1 MKLGLIG
8 LQNSGKTTIFNALT
22 KSQAEVH
29 AFSNAKAEPNVAI
42 MEVGDE
48 RVRQLVRMYQPKKT
62 TFATIELIDFV
73 GLSAGSAKEG
83 TFSSELLN
91 LIKSTDALALV
102 VKNFNDNLNGHAS
115 PLKEVES
122 ITDELLLFDLIFTET
137 RLERI
142 AHQFSRGKKTN
153 ELVFEEKT
161 LQRILDHLNYSKPIR
176 TLSLNKDEA
185 RVIRGYQ
192 YLTQKP
198 FLVIL
203 NSGEDNFGKGNGLL
217 ASIQK
222 HGDVIEF
229 AGKFEMELAQLDSQD
244 EINMFMAE
252 MGIEASARDRLT
264 KFVYQMLGYI
274 SFFTVGPDEV
284 RAWSIRK
291 GDTAVQAA
299 GAIHTDLMRGFI
311 RAECF
316 GYDDLMQAGSE
327 KAIKGNGSFRLE
339 GKEYVV
345 QDGDILS
352 IRFNV

>member
-1 MKLGLIG
+1 MRLGLIG

-42 MEVGDE
+42 VEVGDE
-48 RVRQLVRMYQPKKT
+48 RIRQLSEMYLPKKT
-62 TFATIELIDFV
+62 SFATIELIDFV

-91 LIKSTDALALV
+91 LVKTTDALALV
-102 VKNFNDNLNGHAS
+102 VKNFKDGLNGDCS
-115 PLKEVES
+115 PVKDIES

-142 AHQFSRGKKTN
+142 AYQFSRGKKTN

-161 LQRILDHLNYSKPIR
+161 LKRILDHLNENKPIR
-176 TLSLNKDEA
+176 TLALSKDEA

-203 NSGEDNFGKGNGLL
+203 NSGEDNFGNGNGLIP
-217 ASIQK
+217 SIQK
-222 HGDVIEF
+222 ISDVIEF
-229 AGKFEMELAQLDSQD
+229 AGNFEMELAQLDD
-244 EINMFMAE
+244 PDDIKMFMAE
-252 MGIEASARDRLT
+252 MGIKESARDRLT
-264 KFVYQMLGYI
+264 RFVYQMLGYI
-274 SFFTVGPDEV
+274 SFFTVGTDEV
-284 RAWSIRK
+284 RAWSIRN
-291 GDTAVQAA
+291 GETAVQAA

-316 GYDDLMQAGSE
+316 SFDDLIRAGSE
-327 KAIKGNGSFRLE
+327 KAVKSNGSFRLE
-339 GKEYVV
+339 GKDYVV
-345 QDGDILS
+345 QDGDVLS

>member
-8 LQNSGKTTIFNALT
+8 LPNTGKTTIFNALT
-22 KSQAEVH
+22 NSHAETNI
-29 AFSNAKAEPNVAI
+29 FSSGKAEPHIAV

-48 RVRQLVRMYQPKKT
+48 RIRQLVGMYQPKKT

-83 TFSSELLN
+83 AFSSELLN

-102 VKNFNDNLNGHAS
+102 VKNFKDNLNGAPA
-115 PLKEVES
+115 PLKEIES

-142 AHQFSRGKKTN
+142 AYLFSRGKKTN

-161 LQRILDHLNYSKPIR
+161 LKRILDHLNENHPIR
-176 TLSLNKDEA
+176 TLSLSGDEA

-203 NSGEDNFGKGNGLL
+203 NSGEDNFGNGNGLIP
-217 ASIQK
+217 SIQK

-229 AGKFEMELAQLDSQD
+229 AGKFEMELAQLDRED
-244 EINMFMAE
+244 EIKMFMDE

-264 KFVYQMLGYI
+264 KFAYDMLGYI
-274 SFFTVGPDEV
+274 SFFTVGTDEV

-291 GDTAVQAA
+291 GNTALQAA

-316 GYDDLMQAGSE
+316 GYDDLMKAGSE
-327 KAIKGNGSFRLE
+327 KAIKGNGAFRLE
-339 GKEYVV
+339 GKDYVV

>member
-22 KSQAEVH
+22 RSQAEVH
-29 AFSNAKAEPNVAI
+29 GFSNAKAEPNVAI
-42 MEVGDE
+42 VEVGDE
-48 RVRQLVRMYQPKKT
+48 RIRKLSDMYFPKKT
-62 TFATIELIDFV
+62 TFATIEIIDFV

-91 LIKSTDALALV
+91 LVKTTDALALV
-102 VKNFNDNLNGHAS
+102 VKNFKDDLNGDGS
-115 PLKEVES
+115 PLKDIELIS
-122 ITDELLLFDLIFTET
+122 DELLLFDLIFTET

-142 AHQFSRGKKTN
+142 AYQFSRGKKTN

-161 LQRILDHLNYSKPIR
+161 LQRILDHLNENKPIR
-176 TLSLNKDEA
+176 TLDLSKDEA
-185 RVIRGYQ
+185 KVIRGYQ

-203 NSGEDNFGKGNGLL
+203 NSGEDNFGNGLIP
-217 ASIQK
+217 SIQK
-222 HGDVIEF
+222 FGDVIEF
-229 AGKFEMELAQLDSQD
+229 AGNFEMELAQLDNED
-244 EINMFMAE
+244 ETKMFMDE
-252 MGIEASARDRLT
+252 MGIKESARDRLT
-264 KFVYQMLGYI
+264 KFAYEMLGYI
-274 SFFTVGPDEV
+274 SFFTVGADEV

-291 GDTAVQAA
+291 GNTAVQAA

-316 GYDDLMQAGSE
+316 GYDDLMKAGSE
-327 KAIKGNGSFRLE
+327 KAVKNNGAFRLE
-339 GKEYVV
+339 GKDYIVH
-345 QDGDILS
+345 DGDILS

>member
-22 KSQAEVH
+22 KSQAEIH

-42 MEVGDE
+42 VEVGDE
-48 RVRQLVRMYQPKKT
+48 RIRKLSEMYLPKKT
-62 TFATIELIDFV
+62 AFATIEIIDFV

-91 LIKSTDALALV
+91 LVKTTDALALV
-102 VKNFNDNLNGHAS
+102 VKNFKDDLNGDSS
-115 PLKEVES
+115 PLKEIELIS
-122 ITDELLLFDLIFTET
+122 DELLLFDLIFTET

-142 AHQFSRGKKTN
+142 AYLFSRGKKTN

-161 LQRILDHLNYSKPIR
+161 LKRIFDHLNENKPLR
-176 TLSLNKDEA
+176 TLTLNKDEA

-203 NSGEDNFGKGNGLL
+203 NSGEDNFGNGNGLIP
-217 ASIQK
+217 SIQK
-222 HGDVIEF
+222 FGDVIEF
-229 AGKFEMELAQLDSQD
+229 AGNFEMELAQLDNED
-244 EINMFMAE
+244 EMKMFMDE
-252 MGIEASARDRLT
+252 MGIKESARDRLT
-264 KFVYQMLGYI
+264 KFSYEMLGYI
-274 SFFTVGPDEV
+274 SFFTVGSDEV

-299 GAIHTDLMRGFI
+299 SAIHTDLMRGFI

-316 GYDDLMQAGSE
+316 GFDDLMKAGSE
-327 KAIKGNGSFRLE
+327 KAVKNNGVFRLE
-339 GKEYVV
+339 GKDYIV